1 MHGQLVC
8 WHHGGAAPNSIAAAN
23 RRLAQEEADRL
34 LVKHLKDAPPM
45 TSVGEIY
52 DDLLAVAGLART
64 WRTVLQDRVSELER
78 LDQYG
83 DQTRQVAVDV
93 QLFERALDRCA
104 KIGADLAR
112 LNLEERKQALDE
124 RLAAQLTGCIRL
136 ILGDLDLTVDQMG
149 RAQEVVPARLR
160 ELAV

>member
-1 MHGQLVC
+1 
-8 WHHGGAAPNSIAAAN
+8 
-23 RRLAQEEADRL
+23 
-34 LVKHLKDAPPM
+34 M